1 MSHDPRRPRLPYSDY
16 LAIDRDSLT
25 HVELFDG
32 EVYAMAGGTPEHA
45 LLIANV
51 TGLVGNALL
60 GRPCRVYAEALRVYM
75 PQRGDAAYP
84 DLKVICGPV
93 ETHPDDPTAATNP
106 VVLVEVL
113 SDGTEA
119 FDRGGKFHRYQSLP
133 SLRDYLLV
141 DQHEPLLELFH
152 RNDDGTWTYT
162 AAGPGQVL
170 ALPGIDATLSVDEVY
185 QGVALK
191 PRAPRPPDR

>member
-1 MSHDPRRPRLPYSDY
+1 MSNAALRPRLPYSDY

-51 TGLVGNALL
+51 TRLVGNALL

-93 ETHPDDPTAATNP
+93 VTHPDDPMAATNP
-106 VVLVEVL
+106 VALVEVL

-119 FDRGGKFHRYQSLP
+119 FDRGGKFHRYQ
-133 SLRDYLLV
+133 
-141 DQHEPLLELFH
+141 
-152 RNDDGTWTYT
+152 
-162 AAGPGQVL
+162 
-170 ALPGIDATLSVDEVY
+170 
-185 QGVALK
+185 
-191 PRAPRPPDR
+191 